1 MAANLF
7 DSLSPKAK
15 FFATL
20 LTNAGFNAEELVTKN
35 DATAL
40 RAHIDGLPKGGVN
53 EIDLKAAIET
63 ATQEMRTQVTALEG
77 KLTTAETTGAKFT
90 ALTASLDA
98 AGVKLGTETDAA
110 KVKAAVDL
118 HSAKAARDMVAKAGH
133 PGLLDDPAIDPAKN
147 QVVDPSKKKTE
158 GLTGRDRMASSFNE
172 EIKAL
177 NGTSN
182 RRRNN

>member
-40 RAHIDGLPKGGVN
+40 KTHIEGLK
-53 EIDLKAAIET
+53 KADKSEAELSTAIEA
-63 ATQEMRTQVTALEG
+63 ATQELTTQVTTLEG
-77 KLTTAETTGAKFT
+77 KLTAAETTGAKFT
-90 ALTASLDA
+90 ALTTSLDA
-98 AGVKLGTETDAA
+98 AGLKLGTETDAA

-133 PGLLDDPAIDPAKN
+133 PGLLDDPALDPAK
-147 QVVDPSKKKTE
+147 QQTKDPSKKKTE
-158 GLTGRDRMASSFNE
+158 GLTGRERMAAAFNV
-172 EIKAL
+172 EIAAM
-177 NGTSN
+177 NSATN
-182 RRRNN
+182 RRRN